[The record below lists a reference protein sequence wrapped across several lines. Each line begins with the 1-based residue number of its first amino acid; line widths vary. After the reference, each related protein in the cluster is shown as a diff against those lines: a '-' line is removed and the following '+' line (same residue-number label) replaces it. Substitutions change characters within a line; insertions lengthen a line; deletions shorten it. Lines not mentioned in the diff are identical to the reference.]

1 MPTGTGAGALAVRAQ
16 RALPYRALRAEA
28 DAGGRLP
35 GLRLRRHAAAAAAT
49 DRRGG
54 VDYYRYTL
62 NKIINVCS
70 LDTYIQIYKWS

>member
-35 GLRLRRHAAAAAAT
+35 VYGSGGTLLPQLPPIVAVGRLIHIHS
-49 DRRGG
+49 
-54 VDYYRYTL
+54 
-62 NKIINVCS
+62 K
-70 LDTYIQIYKWS
+70 